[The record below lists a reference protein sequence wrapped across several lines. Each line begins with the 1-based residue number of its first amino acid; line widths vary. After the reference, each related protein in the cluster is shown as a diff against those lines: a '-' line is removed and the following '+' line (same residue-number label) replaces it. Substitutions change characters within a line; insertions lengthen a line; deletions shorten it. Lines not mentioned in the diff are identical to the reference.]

1 MQGYRRGLL
10 PKPSPRFH
18 PRVNEQRNS
27 LREETIRHAVRLDPI
42 FDAYIHPS
50 PSFPHGRYACA
61 VRKPVRARCFGEFCY
76 VFVLFSHT
84 SKLFGTN
91 PSNVLFCF
99 YFSFIPLADFASR
112 PRFHSIPFDS
122 IVLRCLSHKQFPLIR
137 GTQPSGTIR
146 REQSNQVVQS
156 NGPTNQQPTN
166 RLLRHDSVETFGTTR
181 THMHRPTTLTL
192 ISIATPSGTIRREP
206 DAILGGQSLPIHS
219 FIQTSFLVG
228 TMVRFCLSVCAHIHT
243 HTNNPQYRAS
253 PVPFFSALCPLLPS
267 PPPSTTRWHF
277 RSVTQPI
284 MFDGER
290 CVARCQPVS

>member
-76 VFVLFSHT
+76 VLFSHT

-146 REQSNQVVQS
+146 RE
-156 NGPTNQQPTN
+156 PTNKSTTQHNTTHTVT
-166 RLLRHDSVETFGTTR
+166 LILRHDSEGTIQSSGPIQWTNQPTTNQPPPPPRLGGNIRYHANTYASSHNIDIDINSNTLRHDSEGAGCDPRGTVSPDSFIHSNILSCWDDGSLLSFCVR
-181 THMHRPTTLTL
+181 THTY
-192 ISIATPSGTIRREP
+192 
-206 DAILGGQSLPIHS
+206 
-219 FIQTSFLVG
+219 
-228 TMVRFCLSVCAHIHT
+228 AH
-243 HTNNPQYRAS
+243 Q
-253 PVPFFSALCPLLPS
+253 
-267 PPPSTTRWHF
+267 
-277 RSVTQPI
+277 
-284 MFDGER
+284 
-290 CVARCQPVS
+290 